1 MEYIIFGY
9 NEKDELFDNKPL
21 LTAIGSTNINGIIL
35 AETFLEMTKN
45 EFIDDIREYDAL
57 IIFDIEGQLYFKTFL
72 DDKKLKINVCSLDD
86 KVKIFGGLI
95 GYNYLA
101 KKLNVE
107 DNSNL
112 SIIPSEKLEKE
123 MIIQQN
129 EEISEII
136 KKSKEED

>member
-1 MEYIIFGY
+1 MQYIIFGY
-9 NEKDELFDNKPL
+9 NEKDEIFDNKPL
-21 LTAIGSTNINGIIL
+21 LTAIGSTNIDGIIL

-45 EFIDDIREYDAL
+45 EFIDDIKEYDAL

-101 KKLNVE
+101 KKLNDE

-112 SIIPSEKLEKE
+112 PIIPSEKLEKE

-129 EEISEII
+129 EEISEIT
-136 KKSKEED
+136 KKNKEED

>member
-21 LTAIGSTNINGIIL
+21 LTAIGSTNIDGIIL

-45 EFIDDIREYDAL
+45 EFIDDIKEYDAL

-72 DDKKLKINVCSLDD
+72 DYKTLKIDICSLDD

-101 KKLNVE
+101 KKFNKE
-107 DNSNL
+107 NNSNL
-112 SIIPSEKLEKE
+112 PIIPSDKLENE
-123 MIIQQN
+123 MRNQQN
-129 EEISEII
+129 IEMMEKI
-136 KKSKEED
+136 KKNKEEV

>member
-45 EFIDDIREYDAL
+45 EFINDIREYDAL
-57 IIFDIEGQLYFKTFL
+57 VIFDIEGQLYFKTFL
-72 DDKKLKINVCSLDD
+72 EDKKLKINVCSLDD

-101 KKLNVE
+101 KKFNDE

-112 SIIPSEKLEKE
+112 PIISSEKLEKE

-129 EEISEII
+129 EEISEMI
-136 KKSKEED
+136 KKNKEED